1 MKPEHLHRIAFSA
14 LAVCGALTLP
24 TLSFA
29 QSNETGPKGK
39 PKWSVSWGW
48 NWEGYSKSDIHFSG
62 SDHNFTLKNVSAK
75 DRQDALSPSTFV
87 TKWLNPAKL
96 TLPQT
101 NARVAYQL
109 NADTAIALNL
119 DHMKYVVSDGQTVN
133 ASGYY
138 GSTTYAAGATQLLNP
153 SFMHFEHTD
162 GLNIVTL
169 EYEKQYPLAGYP
181 GARAFWLVGAGVVVP
196 KSNVTMSMVGQ
207 TRTDKYH
214 LAGYAVN
221 GAVGLEKDFATDF
234 FIRSTAKFGHVNMN
248 DVVTSARGDKA
259 SHHFQFSEFSVSAG
273 YRF

>member
-1 MKPEHLHRIAFSA
+1 MKLAYLHRIGFSA
-14 LAVCGALTLP
+14 LAVCGALSLP
-24 TLSFA
+24 TASLA
-29 QSNETGPKGK
+29 QSKETGPSGK

-48 NWEGYSKSDIHFSG
+48 NWESYSKTDIHFSG

-75 DRQDALSPSTFV
+75 DKQDALSLNTIV
-87 TKWLNPAKL
+87 TKWLNPAKM

-109 NADTAIALNL
+109 DSDTAIALNL

-138 GSTTYAAGATQLLNP
+138 GSTTYAAGDTQLLNS

-162 GLNIVTL
+162 GLNVVTL
-169 EYEKQYPLAGYP
+169 EYEKQYPLSGFQ

-196 KSNVTMSMVGQ
+196 KSNVTMAMIGQ
-207 TRTDKYH
+207 TRSDKYH

-221 GAVGLEKDFATDF
+221 GAIGLEKDFATDF
-234 FIRSTAKFGHVNMN
+234 FIRSTAKFGHVNLN

-259 SHHFQFSEFSVSAG
+259 SHRFQFSEFSVSAG

>member
-1 MKPEHLHRIAFSA
+1 MKPARLHRIAFCA
-14 LAVCGALTLP
+14 LAVCGALSLP

-29 QSNETGPKGK
+29 QPNATGPEGR

-48 NWEGYSKSDIHFSG
+48 NWDSYSKSDIHFSG

-75 DRQDALSPSTFV
+75 DKQDQLSASTIA
-87 TKWLNPAKL
+87 KWLNPAKM

-101 NARVAYQL
+101 NARVAYQV
-109 NADTAIALNL
+109 NSDTAIALNL
-119 DHMKYVVSDGQTVN
+119 DHMKYVVSDGQIVN

-138 GSTTYAAGATQLLNP
+138 GSTTYAAGAKQLLNS

-162 GLNIVTL
+162 GLNVLTL
-169 EYEKQYPLAGYP
+169 EYEKQYPLAGYQ
-181 GARAFWLVGAGVVVP
+181 GARAFWLVGAGIVVP
-196 KSNVTMSMVGQ
+196 KSNITMRMVGQ

-214 LAGYAVN
+214 LAGYAAN

-234 FIRSTAKFGHVNMN
+234 FIRSTAKFGHVNMT

-259 SHHFQFSEFSVSAG
+259 SHRFQFSEFSVTAG

>member
-1 MKPEHLHRIAFSA
+1 MKLEHLHRIAFSA
-14 LAVCGALTLP
+14 LAVCGFFSLP

-75 DRQDALSPSTFV
+75 DKQDALSLNTIV
-87 TKWLNPAKL
+87 TKWLNPAKM

-101 NARVAYQL
+101 NTRVAYQL

-162 GLNIVTL
+162 GLNVVTL
-169 EYEKQYPLAGYP
+169 EYEKQYPLAGYQ

-196 KSNVTMSMVGQ
+196 KSNVTMNMVGQ

-221 GAVGLEKDFATDF
+221 GAVGLEKDFATDL

-259 SHHFQFSEFSVSAG
+259 SHRFQFSEFSITAG